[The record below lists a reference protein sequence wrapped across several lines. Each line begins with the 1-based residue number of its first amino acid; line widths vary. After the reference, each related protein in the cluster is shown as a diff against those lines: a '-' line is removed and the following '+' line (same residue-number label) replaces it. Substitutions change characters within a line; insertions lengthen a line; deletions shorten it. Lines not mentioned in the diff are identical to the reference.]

1 MKRLLNNAISTGLTC
16 FSLLKLKIFEVKT
29 STPLEVTVKCD
40 TKNRIMKLWDKGISI
55 DKKIEKFTVGNDR
68 ELDMFLVE
76 YDIKASKAH
85 AKMLGKV
92 GILTDEEVTSLVK
105 ELEKLQQ
112 QLQKG
117 NFHIEEDFEDVHS
130 KIEYEL
136 TQSLG
141 DTGKKIHT
149 ARSRNDQVLV
159 AIQLYFK
166 DNLQEI
172 SGKTK
177 SLIEILLGLAEKHQE
192 KLLPGY
198 THLQVAMPSSF
209 GLWFSAYAEI
219 LVDDLYLLEAGLK
232 IVDQNPLGS
241 AAGYGSSFPIDRE
254 FTTKEL
260 GFSEMKYN
268 VVAAQMSRGK
278 CERTVTSN
286 IASIAN
292 TLSRFAMDICL
303 YMSQNFNFIS
313 FPDELTTGSSIMP
326 HKKNPDVFELIRG
339 KCNKL
344 QAIANEMILI
354 TNNLPSGYHRDFQLI
369 KENSIYAVENIK
381 EILDIFI
388 HSIEQIRVKDID
400 LNDDKYRYLFTV
412 DSINDLVMQGKSF
425 RDAYKEIGEQVQN
438 NTYKPAEIK
447 KHTHLGSK
455 DNLSLE
461 NIRKKMS

>member
-1 MKRLLNNAISTGLTC
+1 
-16 FSLLKLKIFEVKT
+16 
-29 STPLEVTVKCD
+29 
-40 TKNRIMKLWDKGISI
+40 MKLWDKGISI

-68 ELDMFLVE
+68 ELDMFLAK
-76 YDIKASKAH
+76 YDLLASKAH
-85 AKMLGKV
+85 VKMLGKV
-92 GILTDEEVTSLVK
+92 GILSAVEVDDIIR
-105 ELEKLQQ
+105 ELENLETKLEE
-112 QLQKG
+112 G
-117 NFHIEEDFEDVHS
+117 SFVIEEDFEDVHS

-136 TQSLG
+136 TKALG

-159 AIQLYFK
+159 AMQLYFK
-166 DNLQEI
+166 ENLQDI
-172 SGKTK
+172 YGKTEN
-177 SLIEILLGLAEKHQE
+177 LIDVLLELAGEHREKV
-192 KLLPGY
+192 LPGY

-209 GLWFSAYAEI
+209 GLWFSAYAELLI
-219 LVDDLYLLEAGLK
+219 DDLYLLNAGLR

-254 FTTKEL
+254 FTTAEL
-260 GFSEMKYN
+260 GFSALKYN

-286 IASIAN
+286 IGSLAN

-303 YMSQNFNFIS
+303 YMSQNFDFIS

-344 QAIANEMILI
+344 QAIANEMVLI

-388 HSIEQIRVKDID
+388 HSINLIEVKEVD
-400 LNDDKYRYLFTV
+400 LKDEKYKYLFTV
-412 DSINDLVMQGKSF
+412 DSINDLVMQGSSF
-425 RDAYKEIGEQVQN
+425 REAYKEIGEQVQEGR
-438 NTYKPAEIK
+438 YEPGASIE
-447 KHTHLGSK
+447 HTHTGSK
-455 DNLSLE
+455 DNLALE
-461 NIRKKMS
+461 KLKEKKDSAGKF

>member
-1 MKRLLNNAISTGLTC
+1 
-16 FSLLKLKIFEVKT
+16 
-29 STPLEVTVKCD
+29 
-40 TKNRIMKLWDKGISI
+40 MKLWDKGISI

-68 ELDMFLVE
+68 ELDIFLAE
-76 YDIKASKAH
+76 YDIRASKAH

-92 GILTDEEVTSLVK
+92 GILDSEEVTAIEK
-105 ELEKLQQ
+105 ELDKLQR
-112 QLQKG
+112 QLENG
-117 NFHIEEDFEDVHS
+117 NFHIAEEFEDVHS
-130 KIEYEL
+130 KIEFDL
-136 TQSLG
+136 TEALG

-159 AIQLYFK
+159 AMQLYFK
-166 DNLQEI
+166 ENLQQI
-172 SGKTK
+172 SGKTGE
-177 SLIEILLGLAEKHQE
+177 LIDVLLDLAKKYEG

-209 GLWFSAYAEI
+209 GLWFSAYAELLI
-219 LVDDLYLLEAGLK
+219 DDLYLLEAGLK

-241 AAGYGSSFPIDRE
+241 AAGYGSSFPIDRK

-260 GFSEMKYN
+260 GFSTLKYN

-286 IASIAN
+286 IASVAN

-303 YMSQNFNFIS
+303 YMSQNFDFIT

-344 QAIANEMILI
+344 QSIANEMILI

-381 EILDIFI
+381 EILDVFI
-388 HSIEQIRVKDID
+388 HSIALIKVKDVD
-400 LNDDKYRYLFTV
+400 LNDEKYKYLFTV
-412 DSINDLVMQGKSF
+412 DSINDLVMKGQSF
-425 RDAYKEIGEQVQN
+425 REAYKEIGGQVQN
-438 NTYKPAEIK
+438 GNYRPAANK
-447 KHTHLGSK
+447 KHSHLGSK
-455 DNLSLE
+455 DNLALE
-461 NIRKKMS
+461 EIAKKKKDAKL

>member
-1 MKRLLNNAISTGLTC
+1 
-16 FSLLKLKIFEVKT
+16 
-29 STPLEVTVKCD
+29 
-40 TKNRIMKLWDKGISI
+40 MKLWDKGISI

-68 ELDMFLVE
+68 ELDLFLAE
-76 YDIKASKAH
+76 YDITASKAH
-85 AKMLGKV
+85 TKMLGKIE
-92 GILTDEEVTSLVK
+92 ILTSDEVESILV
-105 ELEKLQQ
+105 ELNKLQAQ
-112 QLQKG
+112 VSDG
-117 NFHIEEDFEDVHS
+117 SFVIEEDFEDVHS
-130 KIEYEL
+130 KIEFEL
-136 TQSLG
+136 TKTLG

-159 AIQLYFK
+159 AMQLYFK
-166 DNLQEI
+166 ANLLEI
-172 SGKTK
+172 YSKTEN
-177 SLIEILLGLAEKHQE
+177 LIDVLLGLAKVHQN

-219 LVDDLYLLEAGLK
+219 LIDDLYLLQAGLK

-260 GFSEMKYN
+260 GFKTLKYN

-286 IASIAN
+286 IASLAN
-292 TLSRFAMDICL
+292 TLSRFSMDICL
-303 YMSQNFNFIS
+303 YMSQNFDFIT

-381 EILDIFI
+381 EILDVFI
-388 HSIEQIRVKDID
+388 HSIALIKVKDID
-400 LNDDKYRYLFTV
+400 MQDEKYKYLFTV
-412 DSINDLVMQGKSF
+412 DSINDLVIQGMSF
-425 RDAYKEIGEQVQN
+425 REAYKEIGGQVESG
-438 NTYKPAEIK
+438 TYKPSDIK
-447 KHTHLGSK
+447 NHTHIGSK
-455 DNLSLE
+455 DNLALE
-461 NIRKKMS
+461 EIAKKKGY